1 MCLSEHSGSF
11 TDGPESLAEPMR
23 GHCDSPW
30 NFGKRNLFV
39 SSLALKAEG
48 DAVRTAVA
56 FFAPVC

>member
-1 MCLSEHSGSF
+1 MCLPEHSGSF

-39 SSLALKAEG
+39 SLLALKAEG
-48 DAVRTAVA
+48 DVA